1 MRRKSWGAL
10 AAAGL
15 MAASIAA
22 PTAAQD
28 GREVTIAEGDPI
40 LIGGYGPITGPLA
53 FLGLD
58 WMIAV
63 EVAIDDAGGEL
74 LGHPIVLVREDGQ
87 CNPQDGGTAANA
99 LVANPDIVA
108 VIGGTCSDEVAAGIK
123 AITDADLT
131 SISPS
136 ATRDQFT
143 FPDRGPEFAGF
154 LRTAFSDRFQGPEV
168 AKFMTEVLGLTKVAT
183 IHDGSVY
190 SSGLVDT
197 FTAEF
202 LELGGE
208 ITRAESVTAGVT
220 TDMGPALTAIAATN
234 PEAIYIPVFENTG
247 GFMLQQVRGIEGL
260 EETVMIGSDG
270 LLVTSFIDVAGPDV
284 VGMYITGGDS
294 RRFAEGYAD
303 LVEKYLEESGE
314 STTLGPFHAHGYDA
328 ANMMFA
334 AIEDVAVDNGDG
346 SHTVNLLEL
355 RERLKATKDFPGLTG
370 TITCDEFG
378 DCGVPLVAA
387 YQITQAQVDEGAWPP
402 PAVWPPLDE

>member
-1 MRRKSWGAL
+1 MMRKSLGVL
-10 AAAGL
+10 AATGL
-15 MAASIAA
+15 LATAVAA
-22 PTAAQD
+22 PAAAQE

-40 LIGGYGPITGPLA
+40 LIGGYGPMTGPLG

-63 EVAIDDAGGEL
+63 DVAIDEMGGEL
-74 LGHPIVLVREDGQ
+74 LGHPVELVREDGL

-99 LVANPDIVA
+99 LVANPDIVG

-136 ATRDQFT
+136 ATRDAFT
-143 FPDRGPEFAGF
+143 FPDRGPEFDGF
-154 LRTAFSDRFQGPEV
+154 MRTAFSDRFQGPEV
-168 AKFMTEVLGLTKVAT
+168 AKFVIDELGLTKVAT

-197 FTAEF
+197 FKAEF

-208 ITRAESVTAGVT
+208 VTREESVTAGVT

-234 PEAIYIPVFENTG
+234 PEAIYLPVFPNTG
-247 GFMLQQVRGIEGL
+247 GFILQQVRGIEGL

-270 LLVTSFIDVAGPDV
+270 LLVASFIDVAGPDV
-284 VGMYITGGDS
+284 VGMYVTGGDS
-294 RRFAEGYAD
+294 RRFTEDYDDFVA
-303 LVEKYLEESGE
+303 KYLELSGE

-328 ANMMFA
+328 ANMVFA

-346 SHTVNLLEL
+346 SHTINLLDL
-355 RERLKATKDFPGLTG
+355 RARVRATADHPGLTG
-370 TITCDEFG
+370 TITCDEYG

-402 PAVWPPLDE
+402 EAVWPPVDE